1 MAQNRLRDCL
11 NARVSAGVFSKEKA
25 DMLEAL
31 ATDLEREYR
40 EQMAPELAGQAAA
53 AEAVRIMREAAEAN
67 KRRTALQIMA
77 QTRALDDAATHPD
90 GVVAGG
96 MALLVRDMRGKATF
110 SNVEARKEVVLGQ
123 LFRRAE
129 QGLNAFRSK
138 AAGLVQNT
146 AGMRNVVKEL
156 FGEATN
162 DAEAKGFSKGFTD
175 ASDYAADRFIAA
187 GGDLTKREDWRL
199 PQVHDAQRIR
209 KAGFEGWRDTIMPL
223 LDDRTW
229 SRLESMRQ
237 ELIGER
243 RTVEDAIA
251 TATKQRDELKA
262 KAGASRQ
269 QFESVSGT
277 ATSAERRI
285 RDLDRQLAE
294 VNRELEAQR
303 ARAMEHQLN
312 ARERRLNEVERTAA
326 DADALLPD
334 QQDAA
339 AAARRGDAKA
349 GRDRVRAGEADT
361 AISRLESRRADLERQ
376 LDAQRVRRADAEE
389 AVKGKSGHW
398 QAYEEDLRRLE
409 QTISDLEKNRRIIK
423 DRITAEPGAI
433 NAAHRE
439 EVLRYIF
446 DQMTSEVPASL
457 KPGTMAAS
465 RHNARR
471 FFEFKDA
478 DSWLAYND
486 KFGAGQGG
494 LYDVLVGHM
503 EGMARDIAL
512 TEILGPKHGATVRA
526 LQEAAYKAEGA
537 RDMGVLAR
545 LNPVRSV
552 ESAAAI
558 GRTYDVLSG
567 RLGAAQSELTAA
579 IFGGIRNWMTASKLG
594 SALVSAVPAD
604 SVMATWAAK
613 ANGVPAVKLLGSV
626 LKQLNPASEADRA
639 FALRMGIVSSA
650 VMDSAIGSK
659 RFADEI
665 VGQGITGRMASF
677 VVRAQGLSAWTN
689 GMKNAFMLE
698 MMGHVAD
705 NAGKPLG
712 EVDAPLRKML
722 ERYGFSATD
731 WDVIRAAPQMEHEGA
746 RFFDPANVSDRQLG
760 ERLMEAI
767 IEERAFAVLEPD
779 ARVRQLTTGGLQR
792 GTFMGEMARSAMLFK
807 SFSITMATTHL
818 ARAFIDAN
826 GSKVAQ
832 LAALST
838 MLTLAGA
845 VSIQARQIITGKDP
859 RRMDDPKFWG
869 AAWMQGGGAGIFG
882 DFFAAGLDRGQQ
894 GLPMTLAGPVF
905 GLADQAA
912 RLAIPDYRKV
922 LEGEPTKFGA
932 EVARFVRYNLPGA
945 NLWYS
950 RLVTDR
956 AVMDTIQSMVD
967 PDYRQ
972 SFRRMEDR
980 ARKDYGQRFWWRPGQ
995 APDRAPDLEAALP
1008 R

>member
-1 MAQNRLRDCL
+1 MKDLDIKKCLDGRVEAGLLSRD
-11 NARVSAGVFSKEKA
+11 AAEKA
-25 DMLEAL
+25 LR
-31 ATDLEREYR
+31 TIRDLESQYAAE
-40 EQMAPELAGQAAA
+40 MAPDKALSAAV
-53 AEAVRIMREAAEAN
+53 AETARIMKEAAEREKA
-67 KRRTALQIMA
+67 RTARQILTVARVM
-77 QTRALDDAATHPD
+77 DDVQAHPD
-90 GVVAGG
+90 GAVAGG
-96 MALLVRDMRGKATF
+96 MAVLVRDMRGKANY
-110 SNVEARKEVVLGQ
+110 SNVEARQEVVLGQ
-123 LFRRAE
+123 IMRRMAD
-129 QGLNAFRSK
+129 GLNSYRSK

-146 AGMRNVVKEL
+146 AGMRNVIREMH
-156 FGEATN
+156 GTSTN
-162 DAEAKGFSKGFTD
+162 DAEA
-175 ASDYAADRFIAA
+175 ASFAKSWREASEFAADRYIGA
-187 GGDLTKREDWRL
+187 GGDLVKRDDWRH
-199 PQVHDAQRIR
+199 PQVTDARRVRQIGREAWTEHLIQAAER
-209 KAGFEGWRDTIMPL
+209 GDLQVIDFDTGAPATGLKLATIIKTAGDNIL
-223 LDDRTW
+223 
-229 SRLESMRQ
+229 S
-237 ELIGER
+237 ELPPPPGKGGSYGRHNER
-243 RTVEDAIA
+243 RVF
-251 TATKQRDELKA
+251 QW
-262 KAGASRQ
+262 Q
-269 QFESVSGT
+269 
-277 ATSAERRI
+277 
-285 RDLDRQLAE
+285 
-294 VNRELEAQR
+294 N
-303 ARAMEHQLN
+303 
-312 ARERRLNEVERTAA
+312 A
-326 DADALLPD
+326 DA
-334 QQDAA
+334 
-339 AAARRGDAKA
+339 
-349 GRDRVRAGEADT
+349 
-361 AISRLESRRADLERQ
+361 
-376 LDAQRVRRADAEE
+376 
-389 AVKGKSGHW
+389 
-398 QAYEEDLRRLE
+398 
-409 QTISDLEKNRRIIK
+409 
-423 DRITAEPGAI
+423 
-433 NAAHRE
+433 
-439 EVLRYIF
+439 F
-446 DQMTSEVPASL
+446 
-457 KPGTMAAS
+457 
-465 RHNARR
+465 
-471 FFEFKDA
+471 
-478 DSWLAYND
+478 LAYND
-486 KFGAGQGG
+486 QFGVGNDLFG
-494 LYDVLVGHM
+494 LLVGHM
-503 EGMARDIAL
+503 QGMARDIAL
-512 TEILGPKHGATVRA
+512 TEVLGPKHGATVRA
-526 LQEAAYKAEGA
+526 IQEAAYKAEGA
-537 RDMGVLAR
+537 RDMGILAR

-552 ESAAAI
+552 ESVAAI

-579 IFGGIRNWMTASKLG
+579 IFGGVRNWMTASKLG

-705 NAGKPLG
+705 NVGKPLG

-722 ERYGFSATD
+722 ERYGFSAAD

-779 ARVRQLTTGGLQR
+779 ARVRQITTGGLQR

-832 LAALST
+832 LAALSA

-845 VSIQARQIITGKDP
+845 VSIQARQIVTGKDP
-859 RRMDDPKFWG
+859 RQMDDPKFWG

-922 LEGEPTKFGA
+922 LEGEPTNFGA
-932 EVARFVRYNLPGA
+932 ELARFVRYNLPGA

-956 AVMDTIQSMVD
+956 TVMDTIQSLAD
-967 PDYRQ
+967 PEYRQ

-980 ARKDYGQRFWWRPGQ
+980 ARKDYGQRFWWSPGHI
-995 APDRAPDLEAALP
+995 APDRSPDLGAALP

>member
-1 MAQNRLRDCL
+1 MKDLDIKKCLDGRVEAGLLSRD
-11 NARVSAGVFSKEKA
+11 AAEKA
-25 DMLEAL
+25 LR
-31 ATDLEREYR
+31 TIRDLEQRYAAE
-40 EQMAPELAGQAAA
+40 MAPDTALSAAV
-53 AEAVRIMREAAEAN
+53 AETARIMKEAAEREKA
-67 KRRTALQIMA
+67 RTARQILTVARVM
-77 QTRALDDAATHPD
+77 DDVQAHPD
-90 GVVAGG
+90 GAVAGA
-96 MALLVRDMRGKATF
+96 MAVLVRDMRGKATF
-110 SNVEARKEVVLGQ
+110 SNVEARQEVVLGQ
-123 LFRRAE
+123 IMRRMAD
-129 QGLNAFRSK
+129 GLNSYRSK
-138 AAGLVQNT
+138 AAGLTQNT
-146 AGMRNVVKEL
+146 AGMRNVIREMH
-156 FGEATN
+156 GTATN
-162 DAEAKGFSKGFTD
+162 DAEA
-175 ASDYAADRFIAA
+175 ASFAKSWREASEFAADRYIGA
-187 GGDLTKREDWRL
+187 GGDLVKRDDWRH
-199 PQVHDAQRIR
+199 PQVTDARRVRQLGREAWTEHLIQAAER
-209 KAGFEGWRDTIMPL
+209 GDLQVIDFDTGAPATGLKLATIIKTAGDNILSEMPPPPGKGGSYG
-223 LDDRTW
+223 RHN
-229 SRLESMRQ
+229 
-237 ELIGER
+237 ER
-243 RTVEDAIA
+243 RVF
-251 TATKQRDELKA
+251 QW
-262 KAGASRQ
+262 Q
-269 QFESVSGT
+269 
-277 ATSAERRI
+277 
-285 RDLDRQLAE
+285 
-294 VNRELEAQR
+294 N
-303 ARAMEHQLN
+303 
-312 ARERRLNEVERTAA
+312 A
-326 DADALLPD
+326 DA
-334 QQDAA
+334 
-339 AAARRGDAKA
+339 
-349 GRDRVRAGEADT
+349 
-361 AISRLESRRADLERQ
+361 
-376 LDAQRVRRADAEE
+376 
-389 AVKGKSGHW
+389 
-398 QAYEEDLRRLE
+398 
-409 QTISDLEKNRRIIK
+409 
-423 DRITAEPGAI
+423 
-433 NAAHRE
+433 
-439 EVLRYIF
+439 F
-446 DQMTSEVPASL
+446 
-457 KPGTMAAS
+457 
-465 RHNARR
+465 
-471 FFEFKDA
+471 
-478 DSWLAYND
+478 LAYND
-486 KFGAGQGG
+486 QFGVGNDLFG
-494 LYDVLVGHM
+494 LLVGHM
-503 EGMARDIAL
+503 QGMARDIAL
-512 TEILGPKHGATVRA
+512 TEVLGPKHGATVRA
-526 LQEAAYKAEGA
+526 IQEAAYKAEGA

-579 IFGGIRNWMTASKLG
+579 IFGGVRNWMTASKLG

-626 LKQLNPASEADRA
+626 LAQLNPASEADRV

-677 VVRAQGLSAWTN
+677 VVRAQGLAAWTN
-689 GMKNAFMLE
+689 GVKNAFMLE

-722 ERYGFSATD
+722 ERYGFSAAD

-767 IEERAFAVLEPD
+767 VEERAFAVLEPD

-792 GTFMGEMARSAMLFK
+792 GSFWGEMARSAMLFK

-832 LAALST
+832 LAALSA

-859 RRMDDPKFWG
+859 RQMDDPKFWG

-956 AVMDTIQSMVD
+956 AVMDTIQSLAD
-967 PDYRQ
+967 PEYRQ
-972 SFRRMEDR
+972 SFRRMEER
-980 ARKDYGQRFWWRPGQ
+980 ARKDYGQRFWWRPGHS
-995 APDRAPDLEAALP
+995 APDRAPDLGAALP

>member
-1 MAQNRLRDCL
+1 MQ
-11 NARVSAGVFSKEKA
+11 
-25 DMLEAL
+25 
-31 ATDLEREYR
+31 
-40 EQMAPELAGQAAA
+40 
-53 AEAVRIMREAAEAN
+53 
-67 KRRTALQIMA
+67 
-77 QTRALDDAATHPD
+77 
-90 GVVAGG
+90 
-96 MALLVRDMRGKATF
+96 
-110 SNVEARKEVVLGQ
+110 
-123 LFRRAE
+123 
-129 QGLNAFRSK
+129 
-138 AAGLVQNT
+138 
-146 AGMRNVVKEL
+146 
-156 FGEATN
+156 
-162 DAEAKGFSKGFTD
+162 
-175 ASDYAADRFIAA
+175 
-187 GGDLTKREDWRL
+187 
-199 PQVHDAQRIR
+199 
-209 KAGFEGWRDTIMPL
+209 
-223 LDDRTW
+223 
-229 SRLESMRQ
+229 
-237 ELIGER
+237 
-243 RTVEDAIA
+243 
-251 TATKQRDELKA
+251 
-262 KAGASRQ
+262 
-269 QFESVSGT
+269 
-277 ATSAERRI
+277 
-285 RDLDRQLAE
+285 
-294 VNRELEAQR
+294 
-303 ARAMEHQLN
+303 
-312 ARERRLNEVERTAA
+312 
-326 DADALLPD
+326 
-334 QQDAA
+334 
-339 AAARRGDAKA
+339 
-349 GRDRVRAGEADT
+349 
-361 AISRLESRRADLERQ
+361 
-376 LDAQRVRRADAEE
+376 
-389 AVKGKSGHW
+389 
-398 QAYEEDLRRLE
+398 
-409 QTISDLEKNRRIIK
+409 
-423 DRITAEPGAI
+423 
-433 NAAHRE
+433 
-439 EVLRYIF
+439 
-446 DQMTSEVPASL
+446 
-457 KPGTMAAS
+457 
-465 RHNARR
+465 
-471 FFEFKDA
+471 
-478 DSWLAYND
+478 
-486 KFGAGQGG
+486 
-494 LYDVLVGHM
+494 
-503 EGMARDIAL
+503 GMARDIAL
-512 TEILGPKHGATVRA
+512 TEVLGPKHGATVRA

-537 RDMGVLAR
+537 RDIGVLAR

-722 ERYGFSATD
+722 ERYGFSPAD

-832 LAALST
+832 LAALSA

-845 VSIQARQIITGKDP
+845 ASIQARQIITGKDP

-882 DFFAAGLDRGQQ
+882 DFFVSALDRSGRDFASTA
-894 GLPMTLAGPVF
+894 LGPVL
-905 GLADQAA
+905 GMALNDVPRLLSSNA
-912 RLAIPDYRKV
+912 RAFY
-922 LEGEPTKFGA
+922 EGEPATVGSQ
-932 EVARFVRYNLPGA
+932 VARFVRQNTPGA
-945 NLWYS
+945 NMWYW
-950 RLVTDR
+950 RLVVDR
-956 AVMDTIQSMVD
+956 AAMDTIQSMVD
-967 PDYRQ
+967 PKYRQ

-995 APDRAPDLEAALP
+995 APDRAPDLGAVAQ